1 MATYTMSQLKLVFY
15 FFVNY
20 LKTRVDHI
28 DSMSGNELMAMFNIL
43 DSGFPF
49 YYNMNNNYSPEFF
62 ESMMKDIFQTDQP
75 VLTQTFS
82 RLSQTVNPFYKYML
96 TFLQT
101 TNFFQV
107 ALNHLSSPS
116 IEYDRYYYVLG
127 NLLKI
132 CSYYD
137 IVDKALIGDALVN
150 ANVYYGKLFETGQ
163 IKDLSRQN
171 LDGFIYNNMGMSL
184 NSLHVIEEEI
194 DNKSEPFYTA
204 FTDFLKIDLN
214 IIYFLILSKNLEK
227 RVIGMKYL
235 IDIIHFIIQQEKV
248 EGVIEHKQVLVKK
261 ILLFKK
267 ANYLEWLEKINIF
280 QVIFGENIHEAVLKK
295 SSLVLIFLY
304 INNKLSFEQ
313 INYIWEFSLDKHQA
327 ISDSILS
334 IFSDLISSLSIEHA
348 MFILKIINEKPYKEV
363 NDVTL
368 KILDSFANN
377 KNLSD
382 KAMKIHLGSEKSG
395 ENISGGIPNP
405 LLEQNINKD
414 ILIDNKS
421 DDIDLLLFNNEA
433 RPGFDKDLSDFK
445 SYYLK
450 ILWKYSSENSFYSG
464 LATNVILK
472 ARKILSQILLK
483 PVFKT
488 ELAKGIKKCIIGI
501 GCNHLLSTNL
511 AILENI
517 IKNMRLTSTDNLQ
530 EILTAS
536 FGQEIKDMKS
546 FLNHLERQYCLT
558 STILHAVIDV
568 KKDIMVMATE
578 IMNLQ
583 NNYTN
588 DKAGSIND
596 ILNNYEVK
604 HLDSDKFFRGIQPG
618 GNEESKEN
626 ILGSAADHLMD
637 IELEYDH
644 RGGPLLIEN
653 ESENRGNIGNNLD
666 ETLST
671 EKSFDNTISTI
682 STDISSLEKSRIFIL
697 RDFLESNLSLNHSYQ
712 DNYDI
717 IFKRLKLNFTN
728 ANYYKLIHNLLEFL
742 KNVLFASNILVSQ
755 NQIEYLFILLVE
767 NAVDE
772 EEMNLFYFFFAEI
785 VRYQM
790 ITKQNYISDDN
801 LNNLFFDILLRM
813 DIASL
818 PISAF
823 NLFKQFFFYTNSLH
837 NNILLMNQKIVN
849 LQDFSQLIGFETL
862 WKFYLETNSNQT
874 FNESQNLLVNLISTA
889 AKRADNRDSFM
900 FIFDKIFNNLETFY
914 TELTVLH
921 NNKLFNIDSG
931 CIKFEEQTKRLLNLL
946 FIVNSTRQKIDKP
959 KDEQVNVNIH
969 NSFFSNEVKRCNISV
984 NLEMTVKELK
994 SEIINKVLYPNPTN
1008 DPNNKPPIDESYLLL
1023 IYRGSLLRNDKLNLR
1038 DLRFEN
1044 NGIIIVNKGDES
1056 LNEVEIDEGRLN
1068 ELVCSI
1074 KFMMEFD
1081 DEVIKRALK
1090 KNNYN
1095 PDDTVIYL
1103 TDDNNLNA
1111 INREIQ
1117 EDNIIP
1123 INDAQSKL
1131 NIELFNTDKINLLI
1145 NLLDLDSVS
1154 INKYIWQL
1162 FSAIKFPHSIIESL
1176 IEPGLIS
1183 FNDIFDY
1190 SKPNRLLLYLRL
1202 INCLIFNDKYFTG
1215 LTRLDEV
1222 KRNEWK
1228 MNLLIS
1234 GGIGVIIDLVRN
1246 IINHLDNINSE
1257 NYCHIVNLLQSMQIV
1272 TKWLHYFT
1280 FSTAISLSPNKE
1292 ALSQTIKQ
1300 VFYKRPQG
1308 VHIGVVSTGQ
1318 QGHITPKNSSSQ
1330 SQHTPTFGSPHS
1342 SFSEGI
1348 KSKKLNIT
1356 GAEEYENNYEEE
1368 LCNGYYLSL
1377 ITTNFHLTILAFIKV
1392 ASKQGMYD
1400 NYYHENEHI
1409 YLNLLEIL
1417 IILNEMNPEAFRD
1430 VINYEV
1436 ENSIILNLLFIEK
1449 SKYVRKIVENIFTS
1463 LTVSKSIET
1472 FNNFQITIRG
1482 KVYKNVKEILMI
1494 HILNN
1499 YERIYSGQ
1507 VYEEFFN
1514 LFGYILVNFEKNMKN
1529 DNISIDVVS
1538 LSTHILS
1545 MIFKLSEKYDDEL
1558 SEIELE
1564 QLSGNIYLFQC
1575 LIDNYDSVL
1584 VGILDNFS
1592 QANNVNIVEFLY
1604 KNLFYIEENIPVSSY
1619 GNIKFKYSSK
1629 YLRNKVYD
1637 LLKNLI
1643 KIRESY
1649 KKDLAMYL
1657 MNHHKSFKNQFI
1669 NTVDIDIGFRNK
1681 NDKFIGLQNY
1691 GATCYI
1697 NSLLQQLYMIPE
1709 FRSGILNVP
1718 ILENKELFQDLES
1731 NPVYQLQ
1738 LVFANLSY
1746 SIKQYHTPL
1755 HFIQSIKY
1763 FNNQPINVS
1772 QQQDCEEF
1780 LNILIDRL
1788 ESVLKVIGQ
1797 EDVLDNSIRGRL
1809 SSEVISLDKDFPYY
1823 SEQETP
1829 SLNISIEIKN
1839 KRTIEDALDQYVK
1852 GEIIEGYDCE
1862 KHGKKINILKR
1873 NSIKKLSKNV
1883 VIHIKRFEF
1892 DYNTFEKVKLNDY
1905 FEFPMV
1911 IDFKPWMRSS
1921 ILYQNKD
1928 DPNFK
1933 DVEIDYNEINDTEGF
1948 KYQLTGVLVHLGTSA
1963 DSGHYYSYIYD
1974 PINEKWFEYNDS
1986 RISDFNLANL
1996 KLECFGEDKDG
2007 LESGSR
2013 PQNAYLLFYSK
2024 VTSIETHQQ
2033 EVLRMNLSM
2042 PENLLSQI
2050 KQDNIQFL
2058 KYKTYLDNDYYVFLR
2073 DFLDHTILKNKV
2085 VEKLVRK
2092 EKSMSK
2098 KDKLNES
2105 VYINTVEIVK
2115 KSGLEFT
2122 NPEHM
2127 EQIKKIY
2134 IQCIDEA
2141 VKSTERRKSNNP
2153 ASFNLK
2159 KKIIKL
2165 GIYFYFEVLVEHK
2178 DKNKSHSYA
2187 NFLRELLDTDTS
2199 TACWFIKTMVIHKDI
2214 FIDIILAN
2222 GSGDVRDGISRI
2234 IINCI
2239 YALYNDEMK
2248 YLKEKFSYFVLLN
2261 REDKECLTQRE
2272 EYRSSLMRFFKNNLL
2287 DIFDDIRVHWRRY
2300 NQFLQILLECFNN
2313 QFFET
2318 VELAMEENMI
2328 RRVIYFIMNNI
2339 KGFETDYLTM
2349 GQKNI
2354 EPNVAVV
2361 IDILAVL
2368 ILSCITEGI
2377 YKVKKYSIHSKYQ
2390 GGKNMLNLPVDWKL
2404 LLDRNVLGNTIMKK
2418 YSDEYIPKMIH
2429 HLSWGNEEV
2438 SKTIINMIISLV
2450 KE

>member
-1 MATYTMSQLKLVFY
+1 
-15 FFVNY
+15 
-20 LKTRVDHI
+20 
-28 DSMSGNELMAMFNIL
+28 
-43 DSGFPF
+43 
-49 YYNMNNNYSPEFF
+49 
-62 ESMMKDIFQTDQP
+62 
-75 VLTQTFS
+75 
-82 RLSQTVNPFYKYML
+82 
-96 TFLQT
+96 
-101 TNFFQV
+101 
-107 ALNHLSSPS
+107 
-116 IEYDRYYYVLG
+116 
-127 NLLKI
+127 
-132 CSYYD
+132 
-137 IVDKALIGDALVN
+137 
-150 ANVYYGKLFETGQ
+150 
-163 IKDLSRQN
+163 
-171 LDGFIYNNMGMSL
+171 
-184 NSLHVIEEEI
+184 
-194 DNKSEPFYTA
+194 
-204 FTDFLKIDLN
+204 
-214 IIYFLILSKNLEK
+214 
-227 RVIGMKYL
+227 MKYL
-235 IDIIHFIIQQEKV
+235 IDNIQFIMQNEKLENPVDPRQIILKRV
-248 EGVIEHKQVLVKK
+248 VSMKK
-261 ILLFKK
+261 GIFLD
-267 ANYLEWLEKINIF
+267 WLEKINIF

-304 INNKLSFEQ
+304 INSKLSFEQ

-327 ISDSILS
+327 ISDSILV

-348 MFILKIINEKPYKEV
+348 MFILKIINDKPYKEV

-368 KILDSFANN
+368 KILDSFASN
-377 KNLSD
+377 KNLCND
-382 KAMKIHLGSEKSG
+382 KAMKLHINKDKEGNENMGEK
-395 ENISGGIPNP
+395 NI
-405 LLEQNINKD
+405 LLEQGLGKD

-421 DDIDLLLFNNEA
+421 DEIDLLLFNNEL
-433 RPGFDKDLSDFK
+433 RPNFDKDLSDFK

-464 LATNVILK
+464 LPTNVILK

-488 ELAKGIKKCIIGI
+488 ELAKNIKKCIIGI

-517 IKNMRLTSTDNLQ
+517 IKNMKAISGDGLQ
-530 EILTAS
+530 EILSAS
-536 FGQEIKDMKS
+536 FGHEIKDLKS
-546 FLNHLERQYCLT
+546 FLNYLERQYCLT

-568 KKDIMVMATE
+568 KKDIMVMSTE
-578 IMNLQ
+578 IMNIQ
-583 NNYTN
+583 NNYIN

-604 HLDSDKFFRGIQPG
+604 HLDSDKFFRNLQPRG
-618 GNEESKEN
+618 EESKEN
-626 ILGSAADHLMD
+626 ILESQNLMD
-637 IELEYDH
+637 IEPDYGD
-644 RGGPLLIEN
+644 RGNPLIESS
-653 ESENRGNIGNNLD
+653 SENRGNIGNNLD

-671 EKSFDNTISTI
+671 EKSFDNSISTI
-682 STDISSLEKSRIFIL
+682 STDISSLEKSRIYIL
-697 RDFLESNLSLNHSYQ
+697 RDFLESNINLNYSYQ
-712 DNYDI
+712 DNFDI

-728 ANYYKLIHNLLEFL
+728 ANYYKVIHNLLEFQ
-742 KNVLFASNILVSQ
+742 KSVLFSSNIQITQ

-767 NAVDE
+767 NGVDE

-790 ITKQNYISDDN
+790 ITKQNYISDEN

-813 DIASL
+813 DIYSL

-837 NNILLMNQKIVN
+837 NNILIMAQKIVN

-862 WKFYLETNSNQT
+862 WKFYLETNNAQT
-874 FNESQNLLVNLISTA
+874 FNESQTLLVNLISAA
-889 AKRADNRDSFM
+889 AKRSDNRESFL
-900 FIFDKIFNNLETFY
+900 FIFDKIFSNLETY
-914 TELTVLH
+914 YKELTILH
-921 NNKLFNIDSG
+921 NNKLFNIDSNFN
-931 CIKFEEQTKRLLNLL
+931 KFEEQTKRLLNLL
-946 FIVNSTRQKIDKP
+946 FIVNSTKQKIDKP
-959 KDEQVNVNIH
+959 KDEMVTLNLH
-969 NSFFSNEVKRCNISV
+969 NSFFSNEVKRTTISV
-984 NLEMTVKELK
+984 SSEITIRELK
-994 SEIINKVLYPNPTN
+994 TIIINKFLYPNETN
-1008 DPNNKPPIDESYLLL
+1008 DPNNKPPIDESYVML
-1023 IYRGSLLRNDKLNLR
+1023 IYRGSILKNERLNLR
-1038 DLRFEN
+1038 DIRFEN
-1044 NGIIIVNKGDES
+1044 NGIIFVNKQDES
-1056 LNEVEIDEGRLN
+1056 LNEIEIDEVRLN
-1068 ELVCSI
+1068 ELVCNI
-1074 KFMMEFD
+1074 KFMFEFD

-1103 TDDNNLNA
+1103 TDENNINN

-1117 EDNIIP
+1117 EENTIP
-1123 INDAQSKL
+1123 INDAQNKL

-1145 NLLDLDSVS
+1145 NLLDLDIIS
-1154 INKYIWQL
+1154 INKSIWQL
-1162 FSAIKFPHSIIESL
+1162 FSAIKFPKSVVEGL
-1176 IEPGLIS
+1176 IDPGLIN
-1183 FNDIFDY
+1183 FTYIFDF

-1202 INCLIFNDKYFTG
+1202 INCFIFNDKFFTN
-1215 LTRLDEV
+1215 LTRLDET

-1234 GGIGVIIDLVRN
+1234 GGINILVDMVRN
-1246 IINHLDNINSE
+1246 IINHLDNISADS
-1257 NYCHIVNLLQSMQIV
+1257 YCHIVTLLQCLQIV

-1300 VFYKRPQG
+1300 VIYKRPQG
-1308 VHIGVVSTGQ
+1308 IHIGVLTAGQ
-1318 QGHITPKNSSSQ
+1318 HGSVTPKNSSSQ
-1330 SQHTPTFGSPHS
+1330 SHHTPTFGSPHS

-1368 LCNGYYLSL
+1368 LCNGYYLNL
-1377 ITTNFHLTILAFIKV
+1377 ITSNFHLTILAFIKL
-1392 ASKQGMYD
+1392 ASKQGINE
-1400 NYYHENEHI
+1400 NYYMENEHI

-1430 VINYEV
+1430 IINYEV
-1436 ENSIILNLLFIEK
+1436 EDSFILNLLFIEK
-1449 SKYVRKIVENIFTS
+1449 SKYVRKIVENIFTF

-1472 FNNFQITIRG
+1472 FQNFQITIRA
-1482 KVYKNVKEILMI
+1482 KVYRTVKEILMI

-1514 LFGYILVNFEKNMKN
+1514 LFGYILVNFEKNMKH
-1529 DNISIDVVS
+1529 DYISIDVPS
-1538 LSTHILS
+1538 LSSHILS

-1564 QLSGNIYLFQC
+1564 QLSGSIYLFQC
-1575 LIDNYDSVL
+1575 LIDNYDSIL
-1584 VGILDNFS
+1584 AGILDNFS
-1592 QANNVNIVEFLY
+1592 LAKNINIVEFLY
-1604 KNLFYIEENIPVSSY
+1604 KNLFYIEENIPVTSY
-1619 GNIKFKYSSK
+1619 SNIKFKYSSR

-1637 LLKNLI
+1637 LLKVLI

-1649 KKDLAMYL
+1649 KKDLAMFL
-1657 MNHHKSFKNQFI
+1657 MNHHKSFKNQYI
-1669 NTVDIDIGFRNK
+1669 SNVDIDIGFRNK

-1709 FRSGILNVP
+1709 FRSGILSIP
-1718 ILENKELFQDLES
+1718 ILENKELFSDLEN

-1763 FNNQPINVS
+1763 FNNQSINVS

-1780 LNILIDRL
+1780 LNILVDRL
-1788 ESVLKVIGQ
+1788 ETVLKIISK
-1797 EDVLDNSIRGRL
+1797 DDILDNSIRGRL
-1809 SSEVISLDKDFPYY
+1809 SSEVISLDKEYPYY

-1829 SLNISIEIKN
+1829 CLNISIEIKN

-1862 KHGKKINILKR
+1862 KHNKKINIIKR
-1873 NSIKKLSKNV
+1873 NCIKKLSKNV
-1883 VIHIKRFEF
+1883 IIHIKRFEF

-1933 DVEIDYNEINDTEGF
+1933 DLEIDYSEINDTESF

-1974 PINEKWFEYNDS
+1974 PLNEKWFEYNDS
-1986 RISDFNLANL
+1986 RISDFNIGNL
-1996 KLECFGEDKDG
+1996 KMECFGEDREG
-2007 LESGSR
+2007 NEGGSR
-2013 PQNAYLLFYSK
+2013 SQNAYLLFYSK
-2024 VTSIETHQQ
+2024 VTSKETQQQ
-2033 EVLRMNLSM
+2033 EVLRMNLTI
-2042 PENLLSQI
+2042 PNNILTQI
-2050 KQDNIQFL
+2050 KQENIQFL

-2073 DFLDHTILKNKV
+2073 DFLDQIILKNKV
-2085 VEKLVRK
+2085 VEKLSKK

-2098 KDKLNES
+2098 KDKLNEMI
-2105 VYINTVEIVK
+2105 YINTVEIVK
-2115 KSGLEFT
+2115 KSSLDFN
-2122 NPEHM
+2122 NPEHF
-2127 EQIKKIY
+2127 EKIKNIY
-2134 IQCIDEA
+2134 AQCVDE
-2141 VKSTERRKSNNP
+2141 VLKLTKKQTNP
-2153 ASFNLK
+2153 LNFNLK

-2165 GIYFYFEVLVEHK
+2165 GIYFYFEIMVEHK

-2187 NFLRELLDTDTS
+2187 NFLRELLDTDIG

-2239 YALYNDEMK
+2239 YGLYNDEMK
-2248 YLKEKFSYFVLLN
+2248 YLKEKFFYFVLCSRDDGEFLML
-2261 REDKECLTQRE
+2261 KE
-2272 EYRSSLMRFFKNNLL
+2272 EYRSSLMRFFKNNIL

-2300 NQFLQILLECFNN
+2300 NQFLQIPLECFNN

-2318 VELAMEENMI
+2318 VELAVGENMLK
-2328 RRVIYFIMNNI
+2328 RLIYFIMNNS
-2339 KGFETDYLTM
+2339 KGFETNYMTM

-2354 EPNVAVV
+2354 EPNVLVV
-2361 IDILAVL
+2361 IDILSVL
-2368 ILSCITEGI
+2368 ILSCITDGI
-2377 YKVKKYSIHSKYQ
+2377 YRVKKYSIHSKYQ
-2390 GGKNMLNLPVDWKL
+2390 GGKNMITLPDDWKL
-2404 LLDRNVLGNTIMKK
+2404 LLDRNVLGNTILRK
-2418 YSDEYIPKMIH
+2418 YHDEYIPKMIH

-2438 SKTIINMIISLV
+2438 SLKITKMIVSLV
-2450 KE
+2450 KEYK